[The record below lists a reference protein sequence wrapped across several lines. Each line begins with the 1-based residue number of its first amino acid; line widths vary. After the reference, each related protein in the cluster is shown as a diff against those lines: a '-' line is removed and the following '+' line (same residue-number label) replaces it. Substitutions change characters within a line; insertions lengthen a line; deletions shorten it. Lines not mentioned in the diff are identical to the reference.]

1 MSNYVLDKAYRVSA
15 ENGIEAGRAV
25 VRGADPEECTLPAA
39 ANAAAV
45 LGISTHG
52 QPRNGRYIGIRRIGI
67 TRAVAAGP
75 IAAGERVCVADA
87 QGRVKRLELPL
98 FTTGSA
104 GANNALRLEWT
115 DRASFSAN
123 MEIELEAPAEEG
135 PFDWRFEDHKLV
147 LTLAKDGD
155 NITTTAA
162 ALIAA
167 IGSDGVLS
175 RLLRVTHGSGSNGTG
190 LLGAATARVVNLPA
204 TMNPI
209 GIAED
214 SAATEGDLVDVFL
227 TL

>member
-25 VRGADPEECTLPAA
+25 VRGANPEECVLPAA
-39 ANAAAV
+39 ANAANV

-67 TRAVAAGP
+67 TRAVAAGA
-75 IAAGERVCVADA
+75 IDAGDRVCVADA

-98 FTTGSA
+98 FTTGSV
-104 GANNALRLEWT
+104 GANNALRIEWI
-115 DRASFSAN
+115 DRHSFAAN
-123 MEIELEAPAEEG
+123 LEIELEEPAEEG
-135 PFDWRFEDHKLV
+135 PFDWRLEDHKLV

-162 ALIAA
+162 TLIAA
-167 IGSDGVLS
+167 IAGDGLLS
-175 RLLRVTHGSGSNGTG
+175 SLLRVTHGLGSNGTG
-190 LLGAATARVVNLPA
+190 ILAAATARAVNLSA

-214 SAATEGDLVDVFL
+214 SATAEGDLVDVFL